1 MPGHQNC
8 TFVHQIRYFR
18 HREAIAFTRR
28 LSGFADRKIGNI
40 KAETKN
46 LDYWGLQSSFYFPE
60 LRRFGC
66 QKV

>member
-1 MPGHQNC
+1 MLGHQNS
-8 TFVHQIRYFR
+8 TFEHQTRYFR

-46 LDYWGLQSSFYFPE
+46 LDY
-60 LRRFGC
+60 
-66 QKV
+66 

>member
-1 MPGHQNC
+1 MLGHQNS
-8 TFVHQIRYFR
+8 TVEHQTRYFR

-46 LDYWGLQSSFYFPE
+46 LDY
-60 LRRFGC
+60 
-66 QKV
+66 